1 MDLSKSVPE
10 AGRQLNL
17 EDNGNLSYPAMEDS
31 QMAVSSRRVGKW
43 YFRERIKKPKVLVDA
58 HLLSSKH
65 PKEGDRERKRESY
78 RHPWGCSKLVRD
90 QVLLKHIFN
99 SSKGDQQ

>member
-1 MDLSKSVPE
+1 MDLSKSVPK

-17 EDNGNLSYPAMEDS
+17 QDYGNLSYPAMEDS

-43 YFRERIKKPKVLVDA
+43 YFRERIRKPKVLVDDA

-65 PKEGDRERKRESY
+65 PKIGDRKKK
-78 RHPWGCSKLVRD
+78 GKLQASMGV
-90 QVLLKHIFN
+90 Q
-99 SSKGDQQ
+99 